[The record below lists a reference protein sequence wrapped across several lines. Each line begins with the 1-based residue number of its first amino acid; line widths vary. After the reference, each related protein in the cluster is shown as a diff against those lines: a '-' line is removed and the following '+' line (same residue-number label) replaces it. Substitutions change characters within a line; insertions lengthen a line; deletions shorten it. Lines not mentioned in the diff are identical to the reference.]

1 MFSDEL
7 QQWEWDETT
16 AAISSK
22 TAADVERALS
32 REHLDIDDFMALISP
47 AAGAL
52 SRAYGPKSQPNDA

>member
-32 REHLDIDDFMALISP
+32 REHLDIDDFMALI
-47 AAGAL
+47 L
-52 SRAYGPKSQPNDA
+52 RQPEPISSLWPEKPTE